1 MDYEAIA
8 KRKISY
14 SEDIF
19 FLSYEDNFTLWH
31 NSAAIVSFDN
41 LDLICAYLFKNYINK
56 RPAKR
61 VYVYSTYFNELFR
74 YFEEYEDIAFK
85 IMNLKADTEPKAFQV
100 YGGIT
105 FKDAKY
111 YLGTDKT
118 EGIKPMNYCELIK
131 RFHNPLIRS
140 SFTSYLKRFILDKEM
155 MDFGSKENVPYTVVK
170 ELFANASLAPI
181 IYSEVNKEYKN
192 VYCYDFDSAYI
203 AHYYKHKFPYKF
215 TYCGKEIRG
224 EETLVRARFINI
236 KAKNVRFLPI
246 STSPKRDGIGVK
258 YANLKSNRFLMG
270 KEVVL
275 TFFYNLEMKIIDK
288 YYDYD
293 EMIIERCQEIEM
305 RPLPLSFL
313 RKVAELY
320 RDKEEAK
327 CRGESYA
334 DKKVLLNRIHGFFIT
349 SKEYNGD
356 KEQMYPEVPLQI
368 SFYTI
373 ALQRAAMCDIIEEIG
388 LENIISAHTDSIKT
402 KGNFDEIIKEY
413 NDDCRLVGFDKL
425 GQLEFEGIMEKVV
438 YFSNTRAKYIMD
450 GEFKIKHGGIDDY
463 RAKEILSSYTYET
476 LNSTSPYTYTTFK
489 NFESI
494 GDKDILI
501 RESEIRIFSEG
512 GLLI

>member
-8 KRKISY
+8 KRKINY

-19 FLSYEDNFTLWH
+19 FLSYEENFTLWC
-31 NSAAIVSFDN
+31 NSAAVASFDN
-41 LDLICAYLFKNYINK
+41 LDLICAYLFKNYVNK
-56 RPAKR
+56 RPSRR
-61 VYVYSTYFNELFR
+61 VYVYSVYFNELFR
-74 YFEEYEDIAFK
+74 YFANYEDIAFK
-85 IMNLKADTEPKAFQV
+85 VKNLKANIEPKAFQV

-111 YLGTDKT
+111 YLGTDK
-118 EGIKPMNYCELIK
+118 IDSINPVNYCGLIK
-131 RFHNPLIRS
+131 RFHSPKLQS
-140 SFTSYLKRFILDKEM
+140 SFTTYLKKFILDEDL
-155 MDFGSKENVPYTVVK
+155 MDFGNKENVPYTVIK
-170 ELFANASLAPI
+170 ELFANASLAPV
-181 IYSEVNKEYKN
+181 IYSEINTEFKN

-215 TYCGKEIRG
+215 TFCGKEIRG

-246 STSPKRDGIGVK
+246 STSPKRNGKEVM
-258 YANLKSNRFLMG
+258 YANAKGNRFLMG
-270 KEVVL
+270 KEIEL
-275 TFFYNLEMKIIDK
+275 TFFYNLEMEMIDK

-293 EMIIERCQEIEM
+293 EMIIEKCWEIEM

-327 CRGESYA
+327 RRGEPYA

-349 SKEYNGD
+349 SKDYNGG

-373 ALQRAAMCDIIEEIG
+373 ALQRATMCDIIEEVG
-388 LENIISAHTDSIKT
+388 LENIVSAHTDSIKT
-402 KGNFDEIIKEY
+402 KGNFETIIKKY

-425 GQLEFEGIMEKVV
+425 GQLEFEGLMEKVV

-450 GEFKIKHGGIDDY
+450 GEFKIKHGGIESY
-463 RAKEILSSYTYET
+463 RAKEILKNYTYDTLTSNSSYTHTIIRY
-476 LNSTSPYTYTTFK
+476 
-489 NFESI
+489 FEND

-501 RESEIRIFSEG
+501 REPETRIFSEG
-512 GLLI
+512 GLLV